1 MVSGMEVSSWV
12 GRDLRVG
19 WCVVWCVGEKERRRE
34 GEGEGEE
41 REKRKGKDLS
51 LSIPIHQLPCGADP
65 SWDSPNTLQ
74 PLSKHTTTQP
84 LSIEPRPKNGGSP
97 PPPHQGKGRKKRRK
111 RALSTHTI
119 LYFSLWGRTPRPPL
133 LTGTRK
139 KKTRK
144 ARARVN
150 LTSRT
155 KSIDLNET
163 S

>member
-1 MVSGMEVSSWV
+1 MEQVPFL
-12 GRDLRVG
+12 GRKGLEGRVVCG
-19 WCVVWCVGEKERRRE
+19 VWERRRGRGRRE
-34 GEGEGEE
+34 GE
-41 REKRKGKDLS
+41 KRKGSLS
-51 LSIPIHQLPCGADP
+51 LYSNPSTPLRGLHPAGIH
-65 SWDSPNTLQ
+65 SPNTL
-74 PLSKHTTTQP
+74 LHTITQP

-119 LYFSLWGRTPRPPL
+119 LNFSLWGRTPRPPL